1 MKFKK
6 TLNKIPKL
14 VLAGFMALTTVF
26 TNGIP
31 IVKAAT
37 YNLTEEYQS
46 DWYFFGS
53 D

>member
-37 YNLTEEYQS
+37 YNLTEEY
-46 DWYFFGS
+46 
-53 D
+53 